1 MSHVIAKPSL
11 AVVTTM
17 LLLGLPSIGAHAA
30 SDAVCRDY
38 ATAAVRQVH
47 LMHERPACDRGIGT
61 RWAEDWNV
69 HYQWCRDASYEAIGA
84 ERDARPNWLRACSG
98 R

>member
-1 MSHVIAKPSL
+1 MSYVVKPAL
-11 AVVTTM
+11 AATAAAM
-17 LLLGLPSIGAHAA
+17 LLGMPLGHAQA
-30 SDAVCRDY
+30 AGDVACRDY

-61 RWAEDWNV
+61 RWTEDWNV

-84 ERDARPNWLRACSG
+84 ERDARTNWLRACSG